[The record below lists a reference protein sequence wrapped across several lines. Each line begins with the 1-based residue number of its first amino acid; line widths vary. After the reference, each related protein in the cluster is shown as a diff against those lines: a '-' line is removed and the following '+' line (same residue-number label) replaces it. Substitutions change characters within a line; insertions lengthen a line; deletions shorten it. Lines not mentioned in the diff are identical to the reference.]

1 MFRDTQFPHSCVGM
15 GFWFAFEA
23 KFGLSSMNYI
33 HYAPYI
39 PHMRV
44 ANLFPSVSYVEGEK
58 MKTQKANKELS
69 TYRSSSP
76 LALDMKQM
84 LNGLTVML
92 ME

>member
-1 MFRDTQFPHSCVGM
+1 
-15 GFWFAFEA
+15 
-23 KFGLSSMNYI
+23 MNYI

-92 ME
+92 MEWYSEV